1 MNEDDWSINFEWK
14 QEWYGFNPKH
24 LFFVTD
30 ENVLIDNIEKR
41 MKESNFNVDLATEML
56 SQIGIKQN

>member
-1 MNEDDWSINFEWK
+1 MNKDDWNINFEWK
-14 QEWYGFNPKH
+14 QEWNNFNPKH
-24 LFFVTD
+24 LVFVTN

>member
-1 MNEDDWSINFEWK
+1 MNKDDWSINFEWK
-14 QEWYGFNPKH
+14 QGYGFNPTH

-56 SQIGIKQN
+56 RQIGIKQN